1 MAKPLRPTGNCFSIG
16 LIDSTLRHHAS
27 GPSPHFARRLNLPA
41 REDLPGAISPG
52 IIQNLALTC
61 GGLLG
66 GFMGSKHGLKSWLWP
81 MVCIIHLPDAM
92 FIYLAYA
99 QPGSLLLISAAV
111 AVEQFG

>member
-1 MAKPLRPTGNCFSIG
+1 MQPSQRINY
-16 LIDSTLRHHAS
+16 S
-27 GPSPHFARRLNLPA
+27 GLNLPA

>member
-1 MAKPLRPTGNCFSIG
+1 RKADHFGQFEMMIRRRN
-16 LIDSTLRHHAS
+16 S
-27 GPSPHFARRLNLPA
+27 GGPRLNLPA

-111 AVEQFG
+111 SVEQFG